1 MASMTMLS
9 AIRDTIVDEMAR
21 DERVV
26 LLGEDV
32 GVNGGVF
39 RATDGV
45 LDRFGPQRVFD
56 TPLAEAVIVGASVGL
71 SVAGLVPVAEIQF
84 AGFSLQ
90 AYHQIVGQLARMRYR
105 SRGRFHCPVTVR
117 APYGGGVRTPE
128 LHPDSVEGPYAHAPG
143 LTVVVPSNA
152 ADARGLL
159 TSAIRSDDPVLFF
172 EPIPCY
178 RKTAEVPDGEH
189 AVPLGRADVVR
200 EGDDALVI
208 TWGAMVDVA
217 LAASDAARE
226 ARDASVGVV
235 DLRTLR
241 PLDTETIV
249 RATERAGRVV
259 VVHEAPLTAG
269 FGAEVVATLQEEA
282 FYSLQAPIS
291 RVTGYDVGSPPPLVE
306 DWCRPDVARVV
317 AALDASFDA

>member
-1 MASMTMLS
+1 MLA
-9 AIRDTIVDEMAR
+9 AIRETIVDEMAR

-32 GVNGGVF
+32 GANGGVF

-45 LDRFGPQRVFD
+45 LEHFGPRRVFD

-71 SVAGLVPVAEIQF
+71 SAAGLVPVAEIQF

-128 LHPDSVEGPYAHAPG
+128 FHPDSVEGPYAHAPG

-152 ADARGLL
+152 GDARGLL
-159 TSAIRSDDPVLFF
+159 TSAIRSEDPVLFF

-178 RKTAEVPDGEH
+178 RTTGDVPDGEH
-189 AVPLGRADVVR
+189 VVPLG
-200 EGDDALVI
+200 
-208 TWGAMVDVA
+208 
-217 LAASDAARE
+217 AR
-226 ARDASVGVV
+226 R
-235 DLRTLR
+235 
-241 PLDTETIV
+241 
-249 RATERAGRVV
+249 GR
-259 VVHEAPLTAG
+259 
-269 FGAEVVATLQEEA
+269 
-282 FYSLQAPIS
+282 SW
-291 RVTGYDVGSPPPLVE
+291 R
-306 DWCRPDVARVV
+306 
-317 AALDASFDA
+317 